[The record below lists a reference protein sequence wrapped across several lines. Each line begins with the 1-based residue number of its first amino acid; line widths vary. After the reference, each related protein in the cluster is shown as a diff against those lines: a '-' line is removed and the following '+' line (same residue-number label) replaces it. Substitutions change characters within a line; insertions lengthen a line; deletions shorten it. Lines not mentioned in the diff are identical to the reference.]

1 MYKSCD
7 QDKKTIVSFTMV
19 KNEADIIEVFIRYNL
34 KFLDH
39 MFISINRP
47 NDETRTILQNLLN
60 EGLPITLW
68 EDDDP
73 SFEQNKKTTEA
84 YHKISKELVSMQ

>member
-1 MYKSCD
+1 
-7 QDKKTIVSFTMV
+7 MV
-19 KNEADIIEVFIRYNL
+19 KNEADVIEVFIRYNL

>member
-1 MYKSCD
+1 
-7 QDKKTIVSFTMV
+7 
-19 KNEADIIEVFIRYNL
+19 
-34 KFLDH
+34 

-73 SFEQNKKTTEA
+73 SFEQKKKKTLKHTI
-84 YHKISKELVSMQ
+84 KFPRNLVSMQ